1 VVYASDLSV
10 NAILAGI
17 RSGRAFVDLT
27 ASRYHLLDLSAQTGA
42 ATAQMGGNLPAA
54 SGETVSLS
62 IHVLA
67 CQGSSVRVVID
78 GKQNLGAPAAI
89 TSPDQ
94 TLTSQWQSDGKR
106 HWLRADVVSESGKLQ
121 VLGNPVYINFPAN
134 QARDLKQ

>member
-1 VVYASDLSV
+1 
-10 NAILAGI
+10 
-17 RSGRAFVDLT
+17 
-27 ASRYHLLDLSAQTGA
+27 
-42 ATAQMGGNLPAA
+42 M
-54 SGETVSLS
+54 
-62 IHVLA
+62 
-67 CQGSSVRVVID
+67 ID
-78 GKQNLGAPAAI
+78 GKQNLGTPAAI